1 MQRELNITSGYVSI
15 ESDRAPAIK
24 MGMSSGGRSVF
35 AKFAKITSTP
45 EYGYIP
51 NGGNLILLFDQ
62 SGCQIDIVCGDFLNA
77 ESGQDSFT
85 V

>member
-1 MQRELNITSGYVSI
+1 MQRELNNASGYVSI
-15 ESDRAPAIK
+15 ESDRTPGIK
-24 MGMSSGGRSVF
+24 MGMPNGGRSVF
-35 AKFAKITSTP
+35 AKFAKATSTP

-51 NGGNLILLFDQ
+51 NGGSWFSLFEQ

-77 ESGQDSFT
+77 ERGQDGFS